1 MAITCQP
8 VEAMQTY
15 AANATYREP
24 IPSAKIDTGVIPLD
38 SLPADWWNWLWYN
51 ITLNEGRTVSFL
63 NAVFSEITSVY
74 TAAGITPS
82 STNTDDLKKAIEKM
96 CQVVATG
103 QVAGSV
109 LSSTL
114 SGKLAVAA
122 DGTATINGLG
132 TPSSLQTTADNVV
145 AAINEVLAEV
155 VNKAPTN
162 HASTETTYGLGTS
175 SISGTS
181 ITNTYGHVSL
191 SCDVNPLL
199 YCTSFS
205 NYYLCGMA
213 YSACDARAHLCKGAE
228 CISDIGAIMSGNYR
242 ACTGHVAV
250 YPGCGLG
257 LYADGIV
264 CLNAPGYNC
273 VGNVTTVCFN
283 GAAYT
288 PTNGVID
295 LGNITEFPGYATG
308 YCPWNCPA
316 QVGTST
322 LLARADHSHGCPW
335 TNCCGIAIGC
345 ITTVNNGGGVAI
357 GYYARTKGYGIAI
370 GHAADAREGNDN
382 RSISI
387 GQSAC
392 SACCGIAL
400 GSFSISRE
408 GSGIALGYCGRSGE
422 CCGVRYSMIKTG
434 PTNGRVFVNIAAC
447 QMECNICK
455 GLRAVVNAVHCSLGY
470 SQTSPYPQC
479 CVPMSFYIGGE
490 HWAANAWGYVVSSTN
505 LVCISEYMWVDGVNV
520 CCPIACQASCTVRTN
535 TWNWIGGTR
544 IWPDGASFTAYF

>member
-109 LSSTL
+109 LSSAL

-145 AAINEVLAEV
+145 DAINEVLAEV

-162 HASTETTYGLGTS
+162 HASTECIYGIGS
-175 SISGTS
+175 SSVSGLS

-199 YCTSFS
+199 YCSMFS

-213 YSACDARAHLCKGAE
+213 YSAYDARSHLCKGAE
-228 CISDIGAIMSGNYR
+228 CVTEIGTIMSGAYR

-257 LYADGIV
+257 LYSEGII

-283 GAAYT
+283 GTAYT

-295 LGNITEFPGYATG
+295 LGAVTEFPGYATG
-308 YCPWNCPA
+308 YCPWDCSA
-316 QVGTST
+316 QVGTSA

-335 TNCCGIAIGC
+335 ANCASIAIGCRASASTYQGVAIGCCAYAFECSIAIGYWTHSSCARSVAIGCCACTGEPGALAFGYMSRSMGGIAIGWC
-345 ITTVNNGGGVAI
+345 AWAGSCCAVSWSMLKTTP
-357 GYYARTKGYGIAI
+357 K
-370 GHAADAREGNDN
+370 
-382 RSISI
+382 
-387 GQSAC
+387 
-392 SACCGIAL
+392 
-400 GSFSISRE
+400 
-408 GSGIALGYCGRSGE
+408 
-422 CCGVRYSMIKTG
+422 
-434 PTNGRVFVNIAAC
+434 NGRVFVNIAAC
-447 QMECNICK
+447 QMECDICK
-455 GLRAVVNAVHCSLGY
+455 GLRAVVNAVHCSLGC
-470 SQTSPYPQC
+470 SQSSRCPQC
-479 CVPMSFYIGGE
+479 YVPLNFYIDGEYWSANTGG
-490 HWAANAWGYVVSSTN
+490 YYVSSTS
-505 LVCISEYMWVDGVNV
+505 VEYLSNYMYVNGADV
-520 CCPIACQASCTVRTN
+520 RCPIACQASCTVRTGA
-535 TWNWIGGTR
+535 WNFSGTR
-544 IWPDGASFTAYF
+544 IWAYGASFTAYF